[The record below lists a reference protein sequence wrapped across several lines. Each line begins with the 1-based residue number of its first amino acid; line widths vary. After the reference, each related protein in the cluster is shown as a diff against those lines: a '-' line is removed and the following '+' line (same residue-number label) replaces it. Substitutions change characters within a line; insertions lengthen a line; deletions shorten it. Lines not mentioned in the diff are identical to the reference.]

1 MTVKQFL
8 KSKAFQAILVLLCIA
23 LVSGGLLSILN
34 DVLYISPNEKTQRAI
49 KKVYGSTMD
58 FEDMSESLDE
68 QAVNKY
74 GSVESLYLLSDGN
87 YLIQVVGING
97 YKQGTVTLW
106 LVAEFDNNNFLGLK
120 KVVLESYEKQTLMS
134 QFGSKFYEVY
144 AENDEFVIEGGYFS
158 TGASSVEMQNL
169 SSGATYSSNAINN
182 AVNCG
187 LAYIR
192 ALLIGGY
199 SE

>member
-49 KKVYGSTMD
+49 KKVYGTTMD
-58 FEDMSESLDE
+58 FEDMSDNLDE
-68 QAVNKY
+68 QANNKY
-74 GSVESLYLLSDGN
+74 GVVESLYLLSDGN

-144 AENDEFVIEGGYFS
+144 AENDDFVVGGGYFS
-158 TGASSVEMQNL
+158 TGAGSDDMQNL
-169 SSGATYSSNAINN
+169 SSGATYSSNAVNN